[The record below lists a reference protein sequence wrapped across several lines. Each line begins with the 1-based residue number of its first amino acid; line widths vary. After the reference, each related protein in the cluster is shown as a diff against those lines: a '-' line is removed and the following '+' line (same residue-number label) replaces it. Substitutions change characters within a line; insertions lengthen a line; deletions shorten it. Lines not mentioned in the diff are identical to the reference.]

1 MFTQLN
7 TELHLLIEAHDIL
20 KKRPS
25 ERSRRRHRIPVV
37 RPGRHKKCYTIE
49 ALSHAAHDGLVRGF
63 ETGVA
68 A

>member
-7 TELHLLIEAHDIL
+7 TELHLLIEAHDTL

-37 RPGRHKKCYTIE
+37 RPGRHKSYTIE
-49 ALSHAAHDGLVRGF
+49 ALSHAAHDGFVRGF
-63 ETGVA
+63 EAGVA